1 MADPPPAAGAETKS
15 HKPHVAL
22 IDGNTRYRME
32 IASAI
37 SHYYQVQEFADG
49 RDAVVGMIS
58 RPPAVIIIDETA
70 PPGGGGSVMVLL
82 RSTPSFAAIPILA
95 KAEDKSS
102 TFAIIGGT
110 APNCTVLAKPFKRS
124 QLLAAISAFVS
135 RDIEAAWDKIEPV
148 QQAALKQSVAAF
160 NEIAGLL
167 EDGKP
172 IPFAKVKESC
182 APLAQAV
189 SDGNFKEV
197 LKGVRGHDNYTYVHS
212 MRVATLLSLFGY
224 NIGIRGDDLLTLST
238 GGLLHDVGKMDVP
251 QDVLNKPGRLTDEEF
266 TIMKSHVTH
275 TSRHLKES
283 LSIPRGVTTI
293 AEQHHEKLNGKGYP
307 FGLQGTQLN
316 DLARMA
322 AITDIFSALTDR
334 RVYKPPVPPEKSLEI
349 MEGMTSELD
358 QKLLGRFRGMLLD
371 AAEGTFE
378 A

>member
-1 MADPPPAAGAETKS
+1 MNETPAAGA
-15 HKPHVAL
+15 KPGLPMVGL
-22 IDGNTRYRME
+22 IDGNARYRAE
-32 IASAI
+32 IAAALAQ
-37 SHYYQVQEFADG
+37 YYQVIDFPDA
-49 RDAVVGMIS
+49 RDAVIGLIA
-58 RPPAVIIIDETA
+58 RPPAVIIVDENA
-70 PPGGGGSVMVLL
+70 PPGGGMAVLEL
-82 RSTPSFAAIPILA
+82 VRKNASLAGVPVIA
-95 KAEDKSS
+95 KAEDAD
-102 TFAIIGGT
+102 TAFAVAAKQ
-110 APNCTVLAKPFKRS
+110 APDCTVLSKPFKRS
-124 QLLAAISAFVS
+124 QLLAAISSNVNKE
-135 RDIEAAWDKIEPV
+135 IEAAWDKIEPV

-182 APLAQAV
+182 APLARAV
-189 SDGNFKEV
+189 ADGNFKDA

-212 MRVATLLSLFGY
+212 MRVATILSLFGHQ
-224 NIGIRGDDLLTLST
+224 IGIRGDDLLTLAT

-266 TIMKSHVTH
+266 AVMKSHVTH

-283 LSIPRGVTTI
+283 PGIPRGVTTI

-307 FGLQGTQLN
+307 LGLQGTQLN
-316 DLARMA
+316 ELARMA

-349 MEGMTSELD
+349 MEGMTNELD
-358 QKLLGRFRGMLLD
+358 QKLLAMFRGMLLD
-371 AAEGTFE
+371 AAQGTFE

>member
-1 MADPPPAAGAETKS
+1 MNETPASGAKS
-15 HKPHVAL
+15 GLPMVGL
-22 IDGNTRYRME
+22 IDGNARYRAE
-32 IASAI
+32 IAAALAQ
-37 SHYYQVQEFADG
+37 YYQVVDFPDA
-49 RDAVVGMIS
+49 RDAVVGLIA
-58 RPPAVIIIDETA
+58 RPPAVIIVDENA
-70 PPGGGGSVMVLL
+70 PPGGGMAVLEL
-82 RSTPSFAAIPILA
+82 VRKNASLAGVPVIA
-95 KAEDKSS
+95 KAED
-102 TFAIIGGT
+102 AGT
-110 APNCTVLAKPFKRS
+110 AFAAAAKQALNCTVLSKPFKRS
-124 QLLAAISAFVS
+124 QLLAAISS
-135 RDIEAAWDKIEPV
+135 RVNKDIEAAWDKIEPV

-182 APLAQAV
+182 APLARAV
-189 SDGNFKEV
+189 SDGNFKDV

-212 MRVATLLSLFGY
+212 MRVATVLSLFGHQ
-224 NIGIRGDDLLTLST
+224 IGIRGDDLLTLAT

-266 TIMKSHVTH
+266 TVMRSHVTH

-283 LSIPRGVTTI
+283 PGIPRGVTTI

-316 DLARMA
+316 ELARMA

-349 MEGMTSELD
+349 MEGMTDELD
-358 QKLLGRFRGMLLD
+358 QKLLAMFRGMLLD
-371 AAEGTFE
+371 AAQGTFE